1 MSWVALIPFYSTVS
15 LFLFCSIVSSHI
27 ILSYHVSFNHFKIHI
42 IRVSNININISK
54 SMSEV
59 IWLCHWLTF
68 CNPLSVSSYL
78 YPPLSISIYLSLYLP
93 LSIFLSLSVSPY
105 LYLPISIPNP
115 LSLPLSPSLSLSL
128 YLSTP
133 LYPPSLSLSLYSPL
147 SPSFSHSPSIYLYLF
162 LSLSLLFSFSPS
174 LSISRRLW
182 DIEGLMPN
190 RYPRPSCIFQ
200 EESCILLSQRKVI
213 S

>member
-1 MSWVALIPFYSTVS
+1 MALIPFYSTVS

-115 LSLPLSPSLSLSL
+115 LSLPPSLCLSISLLPSISLSLSLSL
-128 YLSTP
+128 YIS
-133 LYPPSLSLSLYSPL
+133 PSLSFSLP
-147 SPSFSHSPSIYLYLF
+147 PFLF
-162 LSLSLLFSFSPS
+162 LSLSFYLQETMRY
-174 LSISRRLW
+174 RRLDAKQIPKALLYIPGRVLHLVKSAKG
-182 DIEGLMPN
+182 DILDLMDPRPN
-190 RYPRPSCIFQ
+190 RS
-200 EESCILLSQRKVI
+200 
-213 S
+213 